1 MLPEKIYYPHDFP
14 LTITI
19 AELNEV
25 PLHYHLDVELVVVL
39 QGSITLKSGSCTYTL
54 PKGSIFANNG
64 REVHGFWKTDDSQ
77 STIAVIQ
84 FNTAYFAQYFPRL
97 SKSTYRT
104 FALRETDTRF
114 DRLREKVLTL
124 LSLYMTR
131 GIDYKQHCIEESIHL
146 IDFLNENFN
155 LFSFD

>member
-39 QGSITLKSGSCTYTL
+39 QGSITLKNGSCTYTL

-64 REVHGFWKTDDSQ
+64 REVHGFWKTDDSHLLLLFSWIFFRLQ
-77 STIAVIQ
+77 
-84 FNTAYFAQYFPRL
+84 RLCL
-97 SKSTYRT
+97 SK
-104 FALRETDTRF
+104 
-114 DRLREKVLTL
+114 
-124 LSLYMTR
+124 LSR
-131 GIDYKQHCIEESIHL
+131 S
-146 IDFLNENFN
+146 
-155 LFSFD
+155 

>member
-97 SKSTYRT
+97 SKVPTVHSLCGKPIHVSTGCGKKS
-104 FALRETDTRF
+104 LRSVRST
-114 DRLREKVLTL
+114 
-124 LSLYMTR
+124 
-131 GIDYKQHCIEESIHL
+131 
-146 IDFLNENFN
+146 
-155 LFSFD
+155 

>member
-39 QGSITLKSGSCTYTL
+39 QGSITLKKRQRTYTL

-77 STIAVIQ
+77 STIGRDPV
-84 FNTAYFAQYFPRL
+84 QYSLFCPVFPSAIKKYLPYIR
-97 SKSTYRT
+97 SAGNRYTFRQASGKSPYAP
-104 FALRETDTRF
+104 FALHD
-114 DRLREKVLTL
+114 
-124 LSLYMTR
+124 
-131 GIDYKQHCIEESIHL
+131 
-146 IDFLNENFN
+146 
-155 LFSFD
+155 